1 MSILRDITIYS
12 FYSAYKRKIE

>member
-12 FYSAYKRKIE
+12 FCLAYERKIE